1 MTKKS
6 NLEAEKKPET
16 KLNEVEK
23 PIEKTKN
30 SQSNLI
36 KNNPKKENSNF
47 KKVII
52 GALILALIFL
62 MVSLGIYLSKRNQK
76 TKTVDESSSSSSTQS
91 SQSSSSSSTQSSQSS
106 ISSQKIIENIDY
118 VGLEVRNQLKSTQ
131 GLDMGFIQSD
141 YFKSL
146 NMKNPVKVS
155 ENKNLTE
162 EEFKKLNYPEAK
174 RLQDLIIKPEKPEK
188 TNWLSFPKYKV
199 EAPVIYASFQDMFV
213 SDKDGIVDFSKP
225 IEEDTKEI
233 AKGNYE
239 SVPVQK
245 LLKDGIVHLP
255 FSTYPGE
262 VGSSYIIGHS
272 SNFSTVK
279 SNYNKV
285 FAPIEQKSQVGD
297 EFFIYDKDG
306 RKLKFKV
313 FEVKAIKEDDIEES
327 YKNYQD
333 RRVVTL
339 QASILERVNG
349 VLQPTKRWLTRGEL
363 VIE

>member
-1 MTKKS
+1 MPEKNEGNQKIQDLTSQIEPKKTELGLTKVATNPDKS
-6 NLEAEKKPET
+6 QIN
-16 KLNEVEK
+16 
-23 PIEKTKN
+23 
-30 SQSNLI
+30 QI
-36 KNNPKKENSNF
+36 KNPSNQNLQ
-47 KKVII
+47 KIVIV
-52 GALILALIFL
+52 ALILALIFL

-76 TKTVDESSSSSSTQS
+76 TENVTQTSSNNSAQS
-91 SQSSSSSSTQSSQSS
+91 SQSSV
-106 ISSQKIIENIDY
+106 SSQKIIENIDY
-118 VGLEVRNQLKSTQ
+118 VGLEVRNQLKTTQ
-131 GLDMGFIQSD
+131 GLDMGFIHSY

-162 EEFKKLNYPEAK
+162 EEFKKLNYPESK
-174 RLQDLIIKPEKPEK
+174 KLQDLISKPEKPEK

-199 EAPVIYASFQDMFV
+199 EAPVVYASFQDMFV

-225 IEEDTKEI
+225 IEEDPKEI

-272 SNFSTVK
+272 SNFSAVK
-279 SNYNKV
+279 SDYNRV
-285 FAPIEQKSQVGD
+285 FAPIEQKSKVGD

-306 RKLKFKV
+306 RKLKFRV
-313 FEVKAIKEDDIEES
+313 FEVKAIKEDDVEES
-327 YKNYQD
+327 YKNYPD
-333 RRVVTL
+333 KRVVTL